1 MSTPHLFQHEAMATT
16 FELRIA
22 GHPASYAG
30 QAAAACFALAD
41 RLEDVLSRYRETS
54 DIACIN
60 RLAPGEVFRITADTA
75 ACLALALEL
84 SALTGG
90 AFDPTLGHATDRL
103 RAPPFALRPSPFAPP
118 RGRLLLDP
126 EGLAVQVLDGPVSL
140 DLGAIGKGFALDCMA
155 DLLGEWGVTR
165 ALLIAG
171 GSSLLALDGPDAD
184 TPWEVGVGEPSRPFP
199 LRHRAVGASGTTVKG
214 AHILDP
220 LTRSPARGVARAWA
234 FDDSAAIADALSTAW
249 MVLSPAETAE
259 VCRKRPQTAAVLQPV
274 LGAPGLLFVGHNN
287 PSTAASLSLSLN
299 P

>member
-22 GHPASYAG
+22 GHPAAYAG

-75 ACLALALEL
+75 ACLALALEMT
-84 SALTGG
+84 ALTGG
-90 AFDPTLGHATDRL
+90 AFDPTLGLAT
-103 RAPPFALRPSPFAPP
+103 
-118 RGRLLLDP
+118 GRLLLDP

-140 DLGAIGKGFALDCMA
+140 DLGAIGKGFALDRMA
-155 DLLGEWGVTR
+155 ALLGEWDVSR
-165 ALLIAG
+165 ALLVAG
-171 GSSLLALDGPDAD
+171 GSSLLALDGPNDD
-184 TPWEVGVGEPSRPFP
+184 TTWEVGVGEPSRPFS

-234 FDDSAAIADALSTAW
+234 FDASAAAADALSTAW
-249 MVLSPAETAE
+249 MVLSPAEIAE
-259 VCRKRPQTAAVLQPV
+259 VCRLRPQSAAILQPV
-274 LGAPGLLFVGHNN
+274 LGAPELLFVGHNN
-287 PSTAASLSLSLN
+287 PSPAASLSPTLK